1 MIERAEHLACTYTI
15 TYNCIGYAF
24 FIISVV
30 RKIYIVVHTENN
42 SSKMYSLR
50 ITENR

>member
-15 TYNCIGYAF
+15 TYNCIGCF
-24 FIISVV
+24 FIIDVV

-50 ITENR
+50 ITENG